1 MKQTHTIGALLLT
14 LLLVGCKA
22 SADNKINI
30 VIWEDDNNH
39 TLIHDLLDNY
49 QASYIDKY
57 PDAPALTFTLLA
69 EQESKAVSALGLQAP
84 SGQGPDIFAFVHDT
98 LSSAVTNNLI
108 AEVLYDKE
116 ISLSHS
122 LDSVSAFTFNQK
134 LYGYPITAESLT
146 LMYDKRVFSAAEVT
160 SFENIKTSGKKIVL
174 DVANNDSSAYYT
186 FSFMTDAVLFGEN
199 GNNPALFDLNT
210 AASAANLLALTK
222 DYRSSI
228 VAATPDSSLAI
239 LETNE
244 AGAVI
249 SSPYLWPKFKEAVG
263 ESNAGIAVLPT
274 LNGDPL
280 RPFSGYKGYGV
291 SRYAKNPHVAHD
303 VARYLTNEL
312 AQRLRF
318 SQKGILPT
326 FVSPTITNLVANDPV
341 ASVYQQSATYS
352 LLMPNITQMGSFW
365 APANDAVTSI
375 WNLGT
380 NATLAEVS
388 GLLAAATTTIKNAF

>member
-1 MKQTHTIGALLLT
+1 MKRHLMISSMLLT
-14 LLLVGCKA
+14 LSLVGCKA
-22 SADNKINI
+22 STDNKINI
-30 VIWEDDNNH
+30 VIWEDENNH
-39 TLIHDLLDNY
+39 TLIQDLLDNY
-49 QASYIDKY
+49 QASYVDKY
-57 PDAPALTFTLLA
+57 PDAPALSFTLLA

-108 AEVLYDKE
+108 SEVLYDQE
-116 ISLSHS
+116 IKASHS
-122 LDSVSAFTFNQK
+122 SDAVSAFTFNQK
-134 LYGYPITAESLT
+134 LYGYPITTESQT
-146 LMYDKRVFSAAEVT
+146 LMYDKRVFNASDIQ

-199 GNNPALFDLNT
+199 SNNPALFNLNT
-210 AASAANLLALTK
+210 PTSAANLLALTK
-222 DYRSSI
+222 DYRDSI
-228 VAATPDSSLAI
+228 IAATPDSSLAI

-244 AGAVI
+244 AGGVI

-263 ESNAGIAVLPT
+263 AINAGIAILPT
-274 LNGDPL
+274 LNGENL

-303 VARYLTNEL
+303 VARYLTNEI

-326 FVSPTITNLVANDPV
+326 FVSPTITSLVENDAV
-341 ASVYQQSATYS
+341 ASVYQMSATYS

-380 NATLAEVS
+380 GATLESVS
-388 GLLAAATTTIKNAF
+388 GLLASATTTIKNAF